1 MGPVIPQSPFVFW
14 VAYDVA
20 HLEGTSLAQLMRN
33 LEPHSTLRIWTETTV
48 SLMIECASLFYLW
61 ASKLGQAI
69 YFESQPTCL
78 LTQYLGK
85 KIDNEITTQELI
97 SH

>member
-48 SLMIECASLFYLW
+48 SLMIEC
-61 ASKLGQAI
+61 KLGQAI